1 MSIFSRYQTR
11 VPRKDLKG
19 CTETPKTLGEHLKK
33 RRLSKGMSQASL
45 AKLLGVTKD
54 CVWLWEAERNTP
66 QLHHYPALIAFL
78 GYYPF
83 DHETDTLGGKI
94 TRYKNLHGMST
105 KKLAKLLGV
114 DEGTVAQWERNETK
128 PLARSMS
135 RIISILH
142 TKATHI

>member
-1 MSIFSRYQTR
+1 
-11 VPRKDLKG
+11 
-19 CTETPKTLGEHLKK
+19 
-33 RRLSKGMSQASL
+33 MSQAGL

-54 CVWLWEAERNTP
+54 CIWLWEAGRNTP

-94 TRYKNLHGMST
+94 TRYKNMHGMST

-114 DEGTVAQWERNETK
+114 DEGTVSGWERNERVPRKRRMEKVLSVITNA
-128 PLARSMS
+128 AR
-135 RIISILH
+135 
-142 TKATHI
+142 